1 MKHANKTNHQ
11 PFAKG
16 PVKTDEFL
24 EEQNE
29 ELLSVK
35 TSGEPQ
41 EISGQVS
48 LAGPEASALADIS
61 ADTSY
66 EAQPSAA
73 ANEIDTEIGLTPD
86 QMHFN
91 GYDHEYWSTKWY
103 EYPTNWSRIEVTE
116 KVKAGFVKVLGEHE
130 TNFTNNIWHHL
141 DHKKGGKKLIVY
153 RVEEG
158 VIGNDK
164 ANVIYGADT
173 HRGTSY
179 KHDDKIFG
187 MGGDD
192 MIFGLAGNDTLSG
205 GSGNDYIDGGA
216 DDDIIYGGI
225 GNDIL
230 LGGTGVD
237 VLYGGADN
245 DWLYSGNRDGQVG
258 HDQLWGGSG
267 FDTFVL
273 GDANAPTND
282 GKDFTDYM
290 ANGLWSGM
298 GAAANAI
305 LPGPMGGLVKLFFGM
320 GEALSNM
327 GGHAGGEFQDGN
339 ATHVRDF
346 NPTQDTIILPLTEH
360 NFNDITFQ
368 HEGLPKE
375 QAFRIYDESTDTPKL
390 IAVIFWEDLK
400 STFPSSLNWDD
411 LSIRQAWAKQ
421 VVESALFI
429 DKDGVDMNSGQSFEL
444 PNGSLDALGSS
455 KFLMLGAYG
464 GTELYGRANA
474 DYLFG
479 TDYGDILM
487 GYNRFGQDGEES
499 KAGDDSFW
507 GFGGDDLFIAGSGFN
522 HIYGGEGD
530 DTIAYLDA
538 SSGVT
543 VDMRKEDGKSY
554 FEVNGVEYD
563 GQTNAQWR
571 DYVYE
576 MENVIGSQFDD
587 LLIGDSGDNVLNGMD
602 GNDILDGGEGDDT
615 LVSGEGNDTLIGGAG
630 ADTFVLNGGE
640 NTITDFDANEGD
652 RIEIDLDAYGMTG
665 WFDLDH
671 RIENGQIVLFSK
683 TTGEDIVRYD
693 DDGNGFDPSFIDLR
707 SLVGDDKGG
716 YQVVYEP
723 PFGANT
729 LEWFEKYGNRIDAEV
744 GEEITTVDG
753 TDSWDYM
760 IGDTGSGGLT
770 LNGGAGDDY
779 IVGGALNQF
788 ATLNGGDGNDTI
800 VIRKG
805 AMITNA
811 DGGDGDDVIILD
823 ADQSSEAGF
832 ANMFGGEGSDTFVIT
847 GPGSQYGGQ
856 VIRDFEADDSIVID
870 LEGFGISSLDQ
881 LQIEWRSS
889 THWVTA
895 NGQKV
900 ISVQG
905 VDEHFDVM
913 QHISELTAQQ
923 SQDWGL

>member
-1 MKHANKTNHQ
+1 MKHVNKSNHQ
-11 PFAKG
+11 AFSMG
-16 PVKTDEFL
+16 SVKTEDMT

-29 ELLSVK
+29 ELLSVR
-35 TSGEPQ
+35 TSGESL
-41 EISGQVS
+41 ESSGQAS
-48 LAGPEASALADIS
+48 LAGPEASILPEII

-66 EAQPSAA
+66 EVQLSGA
-73 ANEIDTEIGLTPD
+73 ANEIDTEIGMTPD
-86 QMHFN
+86 QMHFDS
-91 GYDHEYWSTKWY
+91 YDHQYWSRNWQ
-103 EYPTNWSRIEVTE
+103 EYTTYNSRTDVTE
-116 KVKAGFVKVLGEHE
+116 KVIAGFVKVMGENE
-130 TNFTNNIWHHL
+130 TNFTNNIFHHF
-141 DHKKGGKKLIVY
+141 DHKKGAKKDIVY
-153 RVEEG
+153 RVEAG
-158 VIGNDK
+158 VIGNDN

-173 HRGTSY
+173 HRNGSY

-192 MIFGLAGNDTLSG
+192 TIFGRAGNDILSG
-205 GSGNDYIDGGA
+205 GSGNDFIDGGA
-216 DDDIIYGGI
+216 DDDTIYGGT

-237 VLYGGADN
+237 TLYGGADN
-245 DWLYSGNRDGQVG
+245 DWLYSGNKQGQVG

-282 GKDFTDYM
+282 GKGFMDYM
-290 ANGLWSGM
+290 ADGMWTGM
-298 GAAANAI
+298 GAAAKAI
-305 LPGPMGGLVKLFFGM
+305 LPGPLGGLMKLFFGM
-320 GEALSNM
+320 GEVLSNM
-327 GGHAGGEFQDGN
+327 GGQVGGEFQDGN

-346 NPTQDTIILPLTEH
+346 DPTQDTIIVPLTAN
-360 NFNDITFQ
+360 NFDDITFQ
-368 HEGLPKE
+368 HEGLPAA

-390 IAVIFWEDLK
+390 IAVIFWDDLK
-400 STFPSSLNWDD
+400 SSFPSSLNWDD

-429 DKDGVDMNSGQSFEL
+429 DKDGVDMQSGQSFDL
-444 PNGSLDALGSS
+444 PNGSLDGLGGS

-464 GTELYGRANA
+464 GTEIYGKANA

-522 HIYGGEGD
+522 HIYGGDGN

-554 FEVNGVEYD
+554 FEVNDVEYD
-563 GQTNAQWR
+563 GHKNAQWR

-587 LLIGDSGDNVLNGMD
+587 RLTGDSGDNILNGMD
-602 GNDILDGGEGDDT
+602 GDDILDGGAGNDT
-615 LVSGEGNDTLIGGAG
+615 LVSGEGNDTLTGGTG
-630 ADTFVLNGGE
+630 ADTFVLDGGE
-640 NTITDFDANEGD
+640 NTITDFNAYDGD

-683 TTGEDIVRYD
+683 MTGEDIVRYD
-693 DDGNGFDPSFIDLR
+693 DDGNGFDPSYIDLR
-707 SLVGDDKGG
+707 SLQGNEI
-716 YQVVYEP
+716 VYEP
-723 PFGANT
+723 AFGANT
-729 LEWFEKYGNRIDAEV
+729 LEWFEKYGNQINVET
-744 GEEITTVDG
+744 GETGHG

-760 IGDTGSGGLT
+760 VGGEGNDLT
-770 LNGGAGDDY
+770 TLYGGAGDDY
-779 IVGGALNQF
+779 LIGGGDSIT
-788 ATLNGGDGNDTI
+788 TLDGGDGNDI
-800 VIRKG
+800 LLIRKG
-805 AMITNA
+805 ALVTNA
-811 DGGDGDDVIILD
+811 YGGDGDDVIILD
-823 ADQSSEAGF
+823 ADQSTEAGF
-832 ANMFGGEGSDTFVIT
+832 AGLFGGEGSDTFVIT

-856 VIRDFEADDSIVID
+856 VIRDFEADDSIVVD

-881 LQIEWRSS
+881 LQITWFGS
-889 THWVTA
+889 THWIKA

-905 VDEHFDVM
+905 VDEHYDVM
-913 QHISELTAQQ
+913 QHISELTVQQ

>member
-1 MKHANKTNHQ
+1 MKHVMKSNNQT
-11 PFAKG
+11 FAMG
-16 PVKTDEFL
+16 SVNTDDVIDDQIEVA
-24 EEQNE
+24 
-29 ELLSVK
+29 SIV
-35 TSGEPQ
+35 
-41 EISGQVS
+41 
-48 LAGPEASALADIS
+48 PENMADSSDDVLPPRIV
-61 ADTSY
+61 
-66 EAQPSAA
+66 
-73 ANEIDTEIGLTPD
+73 NGIDTEIGMTPD
-86 QMHFN
+86 QMHFDS
-91 GYDHEYWSTKWY
+91 YDHEYWSRNWQ
-103 EYPTNWSRIEVTE
+103 EYTTYNSRLDVTE
-116 KVKAGFVKVLGEHE
+116 KVIAGFVKVLGENE
-130 TNFTNNIWHHL
+130 TNFTNNIWHHF
-141 DHKKGGKKLIVY
+141 DHKKGANKDIVY
-153 RVEEG
+153 RVEAG

-164 ANVIYGADT
+164 GNVIYGADT

-179 KHDDKIFG
+179 QHDDKIFG

-192 MIFGLAGNDTLSG
+192 VIFGLAGNDTLSG

-216 DDDIIYGGI
+216 DDDVIYGGT

-237 VLYGGADN
+237 VIYGGADN

-273 GDANAPTND
+273 GDANAPTSD

-290 ANGLWSGM
+290 ANGLWTGL
-298 GAAANAI
+298 GAAAKAI
-305 LPGPMGGLVKLFFGM
+305 LPGPMGGLVKLFVGM

-327 GGHAGGEFQDGN
+327 GGQSSGEFKDGN
-339 ATHVRDF
+339 ATYVRDF
-346 NPTQDTIILPLTEH
+346 DPTQDTIIIPLTEH
-360 NFNDITFQ
+360 NFNHIVFE
-368 HEGLPKE
+368 HEGLPKD
-375 QAFRIYDESTDTPKL
+375 QAFRIYDESTGKREL
-390 IAVIFWEDLK
+390 IAVIHWDDLI
-400 STFPSSLNWDD
+400 SSFPSSLNWDD
-411 LSIRQAWAKQ
+411 LSIRKAWANQ
-421 VVESALFI
+421 VIESALFI
-429 DKDGVDMNSGQSFEL
+429 DKDGVDMQSGQSFDL
-444 PNGSLDALGSS
+444 PSGSLDGLGSG

-464 GTELYGRANA
+464 GTELYGKANA

-487 GYNRFGQDGEES
+487 GYNRFGQHGEES

-538 SSGVT
+538 SNGVT
-543 VDMRKEDGKSY
+543 VDMRKEDGNSH
-554 FEVNGVEYD
+554 FVVNGVEYD
-563 GQTNAQWR
+563 GQSNAQWR
-571 DYVYE
+571 DYVFE

-587 LLIGDSGDNVLNGMD
+587 HLIGDSGDNILNGMD

-615 LVSGEGNDTLIGGAG
+615 LVSGKGNDTLTGGQG
-630 ADTFVLNGGE
+630 KDTFVLNGGE
-640 NTITDFDANEGD
+640 NTITDFNADDGD
-652 RIEIDLDAYGMTG
+652 RIEIDLDAYEMTG

-693 DDGNGFDPSFIDLR
+693 DDGNGFDPSYIDLR
-707 SLVGDDKGG
+707 SLQDGEI
-716 YQVVYEP
+716 VYEP
-723 PFGANT
+723 AFASNT
-729 LEWFEKYGNRIDAEV
+729 LAWFEKYGNRFDVET
-744 GEEITTVDG
+744 GETGHG

-760 IGDTGSGGLT
+760 VGGDGNDLT
-770 LNGGAGDDY
+770 NLYGGAGDDFL
-779 IVGGALNQF
+779 IG
-788 ATLNGGDGNDTI
+788 GGDSLTTLDGGEGNDI
-800 VIRKG
+800 LMIRKG
-805 AMITNA
+805 ALFTNA
-811 DGGDGDDVIILD
+811 YGGDGDDVIILD
-823 ADQSSEAGF
+823 ADQSTEAGF
-832 ANMFGGEGSDTFVIT
+832 AGLFGGEGSDTFVIT

-881 LQIEWRSS
+881 LQIEWMGN
-889 THWVTA
+889 THWIKA

-913 QHISELTAQQ
+913 QHISELTTQQ

>member
-1 MKHANKTNHQ
+1 MKHVNKSNNQ
-11 PFAKG
+11 SFAMG
-16 PVKTDEFL
+16 SVKTDDAL
-24 EEQNE
+24 EEQNK

-35 TSGEPQ
+35 TNCEPL
-41 EISGQVS
+41 ESSGQAS
-48 LAGPEASALADIS
+48 LADPDASILPEMI

-66 EAQPSAA
+66 EVQPSGT
-73 ANEIDTEIGLTPD
+73 ANEVDPEIGMTPD

-91 GYDHEYWSTKWY
+91 GYDHEYWSKKSFQ
-103 EYPTNWSRIEVTE
+103 YPTNYSRIEVTE
-116 KVKAGFVKVLGEHE
+116 KVKAGFVKWMGENE
-130 TNFTNNIWHHL
+130 TNFTNNIFHHF
-141 DHKKGGKKLIVY
+141 DHKKGGKKDVVY

-164 ANVIYGADT
+164 GNVIYGADK
-173 HRGTSY
+173 HSGSSY

-192 MIFGLAGNDTLSG
+192 VIFGQAGNDTLSG
-205 GSGNDYIDGGA
+205 GTGNDYIDGGA
-216 DDDIIYGGI
+216 DDDLIYGGI
-225 GNDIL
+225 GNDVL

-237 VLYGGADN
+237 TLYGGADN
-245 DWLYSGNRDGQVG
+245 DWLYSGNKDGQVG
-258 HDQLWGGSG
+258 NDQLWGGSG

-273 GDANAPTND
+273 GDANAPAND

-290 ANGLWSGM
+290 ANGLWTGM
-298 GAAANAI
+298 GAAAKAI
-305 LPGPMGGLVKLFFGM
+305 LPGPLGGLVKLFFGM

-327 GGHAGGEFQDGN
+327 GGQAGGEFQDGN

-346 NPTQDTIILPLTEH
+346 DPTQDTIIIPLTED
-360 NFNDITFQ
+360 NFDDITIK
-368 HEGLPKE
+368 HDGLPKA
-375 QAFRIYDESTDTPKL
+375 QAFRIYDESNDTPQL
-390 IAVIFWEDLK
+390 IAVIY
-400 STFPSSLNWDD
+400 WDD
-411 LSIRQAWAKQ
+411 LKNSFPASLDWDNLTTRKAWANQ
-421 VVESALFI
+421 IIESALFI
-429 DKDGVDMNSGQSFEL
+429 DKNGVDMNSGQSFDL

-464 GTELYGRANA
+464 GTELYGEDGVA
-474 DYLFG
+474 DKLFG

-487 GYNRFGQDGEES
+487 GYNRFGEDGEES
-499 KAGDDSFW
+499 NAGDDKFW
-507 GFGGDDLFIAGSGFN
+507 GFGGDDLFIAGSGIN
-522 HIYGGEGD
+522 YIYGGAD
-530 DTIAYLDA
+530 NDTIAYLDA

-543 VDMRKEDGKSY
+543 VDMRKEDGKNY
-554 FEVNGVEYD
+554 FEVNGVEYYGHTD
-563 GQTNAQWR
+563 ANWR

-576 MENVIGSQFDD
+576 VENVIGSQFDD
-587 LLIGDSGDNVLNGMD
+587 RLTGDSGDNVLNGLG
-602 GNDILDGGEGDDT
+602 GNDILDGGEGNDT
-615 LVSGEGNDTLIGGAG
+615 LVSGEGNDTLTGGAG
-630 ADTFVLNGGE
+630 ADTFVLDGGE

-683 TTGEDIVRYD
+683 STDEVIVRYD
-693 DDGNGFDPSFIDLR
+693 DDGNGFDPSYIDLR
-707 SLVGDDKGG
+707 SLQDGEI
-716 YQVVYEP
+716 VYEP
-723 PFGANT
+723 AFASNT
-729 LEWFEKYGNRIDAEV
+729 LAWFEKYGNRFDVET
-744 GEEITTVDG
+744 GETGHG

-760 IGDTGSGGLT
+760 VGGDGNDLT
-770 LNGGAGDDY
+770 NLYGGAGDDFL
-779 IVGGALNQF
+779 IGGGHSLT
-788 ATLNGGDGNDTI
+788 TLDGGEGNDI
-800 VIRKG
+800 LMIRKG
-805 AMITNA
+805 ALFTNA
-811 DGGDGDDVIILD
+811 YGGDGDDVIILD
-823 ADQSSEAGF
+823 ADQSTEAGF
-832 ANMFGGEGSDTFVIT
+832 AGLFGGEGSDTFVIT

-870 LEGFGISSLDQ
+870 LEGFGISSMDQ

-889 THWVTA
+889 THWITA

>member
-1 MKHANKTNHQ
+1 MKHVNKSNDQ

-16 PVKTDEFL
+16 SVKTDEVI

-35 TSGEPQ
+35 TSGEPL
-41 EISGQVS
+41 ESSGQVS
-48 LAGPEASALADIS
+48 LADPEATVLPEII
-61 ADTSY
+61 ADTSH
-66 EAQPSAA
+66 EVQPSGT
-73 ANEIDTEIGLTPD
+73 ANEVDNEIGMTPD
-86 QMHFN
+86 QMHFDS
-91 GYDHEYWSTKWY
+91 YDHEYWSRNWK
-103 EYPTNWSRIEVTE
+103 EYTTYNSITNVTE
-116 KVKAGFVKVLGEHE
+116 KVIAGFVKVMGENE
-130 TNFTNNIWHHL
+130 TNFTNNIFHHF
-141 DHKKGGKKLIVY
+141 DHKKGGNKDIVY
-153 RVEEG
+153 RVEAG

-173 HRGTSY
+173 HRNGSY

-192 MIFGLAGNDTLSG
+192 MIFGLAGNDILSG
-205 GSGNDYIDGGA
+205 GSGHDYIDGGA

-237 VLYGGADN
+237 TLYGGADN
-245 DWLYSGNRDGQVG
+245 DWLYSGNKNGQIG
-258 HDQLWGGSG
+258 NDQLWGGSG

-282 GKDFTDYM
+282 GKGFMDYM
-290 ANGLWSGM
+290 ADGLWTGM
-298 GAAANAI
+298 GAAAKAI

-327 GGHAGGEFQDGN
+327 GGQVGGEFQDGN

-346 NPTQDTIILPLTEH
+346 DPTQDTIIVPLTAH
-360 NFNDITFQ
+360 NFDDITFQ

-390 IAVIFWEDLK
+390 ISVIFWEDLK
-400 STFPSSLNWDD
+400 SSFPSSLNWDD

-421 VVESALFI
+421 IVESALFI
-429 DKDGVDMNSGQSFEL
+429 DKDGVDMQSGQSFDL

-464 GTELYGRANA
+464 GTEIYGKANA

-522 HIYGGEGD
+522 HIYGGAD
-530 DTIAYLDA
+530 NDTIAYLDA
-538 SSGVT
+538 SNGVT

-576 MENVIGSQFDD
+576 MENVIGTQFNDH
-587 LLIGDSGDNVLNGMD
+587 LTGDNDDNILNGMD
-602 GNDILDGGEGDDT
+602 GNDILDGGAGDDT
-615 LVSGEGNDTLIGGAG
+615 LVSGEGNDTLTGGLG
-630 ADTFVLNGGE
+630 KDTFVLNGGE

-671 RIENGQIVLFSK
+671 RIENGKIVLFSK
-683 TTGEDIVRYD
+683 TTGEVIVRYD
-693 DDGNGFDPSFIDLR
+693 DDGNGFDPSYIDLR
-707 SLVGDDKGG
+707 SLQGNEI
-716 YQVVYEP
+716 VYEP
-723 PFGANT
+723 AFGSNT
-729 LEWFEKYGNRIDAEV
+729 LEWFEKYGNQINVEI
-744 GEEITTVDG
+744 GETGHG

-760 IGDTGSGGLT
+760 VGGDGNDLT
-770 LNGGAGDDY
+770 SLYGGAGDDY
-779 IVGGALNQF
+779 LIGGGASF
-788 ATLNGGDGNDTI
+788 ATLDGGEGNDI
-800 VIRKG
+800 LLIRKG
-805 AMITNA
+805 AWITNA
-811 DGGDGDDVIILD
+811 YGGDGDDVIILD
-823 ADQSSEAGF
+823 ADQSTEAGF
-832 ANMFGGEGSDTFVIT
+832 AGLFGGEGSDTFVIT
-847 GPGSQYGGQ
+847 GPGSQSGGQ

-870 LEGFGISSLDQ
+870 LEGFGVSSLDQ
-881 LQIEWRSS
+881 LQIEWSAN
-889 THWVTA
+889 THWIKA

-905 VDEHFDVM
+905 VDEHYDVM
-913 QHISELTAQQ
+913 QSISELTVQQ

>member
-11 PFAKG
+11 PFTKG
-16 PVKTDEFL
+16 VVKTDDII
-24 EEQNE
+24 EEQSE

-35 TSGEPQ
+35 TSGEPL
-41 EISGQVS
+41 ESSGQVS
-48 LAGPEASALADIS
+48 LAGPEASALPKVVADS
-61 ADTSY
+61 SDDVL
-66 EAQPSAA
+66 PPRMV
-73 ANEIDTEIGLTPD
+73 NEIDTEIGMTPD
-86 QMHFN
+86 QMHFH
-91 GYDHEYWSTKWY
+91 GYDHEYWSLNWQ
-103 EYPTNWSRIEVTE
+103 EYPHNWSRIDVTE
-116 KVKAGFVKVLGEHE
+116 KVIAGGVKWLGENE
-130 TNFTNNIWHHL
+130 TNFTNNIWHHF
-141 DHKKGGKKLIVY
+141 DHKKGGKKDIVY
-153 RVEEG
+153 RVEAG

-164 ANVIYGADT
+164 DNVIYGADT
-173 HRGTSY
+173 HRNGAY

-192 MIFGLAGNDTLSG
+192 TIYGRAGNDILSG
-205 GSGNDYIDGGA
+205 GSGNDYIDGG
-216 DDDIIYGGI
+216 DDDDTIYGGT

-237 VLYGGADN
+237 TLYGGADN
-245 DWLYSGNRDGQVG
+245 DWLYSGNRDGQAG

-290 ANGLWSGM
+290 ADGLWTGM
-298 GAAANAI
+298 GAAAGAI
-305 LPGPMGGLVKLFFGM
+305 LPGPMGGLVSMFFGL

-327 GGHAGGEFQDGN
+327 GGQAGGEFQDGN

-346 NPTQDTIILPLTEH
+346 DPTQDTIIVPLTEH
-360 NFNDITFQ
+360 NFDDITFK

-390 IAVIFWEDLK
+390 IAVIYWDQLK
-400 STFPSSLNWDD
+400 SSFPSSLNWDD

-421 VVESALFI
+421 VVETALFI
-429 DKDGVDMNSGQSFEL
+429 DKDGVDMQSGQSFDL
-444 PNGSLDALGSS
+444 PNGSLDGLGSG

-464 GTELYGRANA
+464 GTEIYGKANA

-522 HIYGGEGD
+522 HIYGGGGD

-563 GQTNAQWR
+563 GKTSDKWR

-576 MENVIGSQFDD
+576 VENVIGSQFDD
-587 LLIGDSGDNVLNGMD
+587 HLIGDSGDNVLNGMD
-602 GNDILDGGEGDDT
+602 GNDILDGGEGNDT
-615 LVSGEGNDTLIGGAG
+615 LVSGKGKDTLTGGQG
-630 ADTFVLNGGE
+630 KDTFVLNGGE

-652 RIEIDLDAYGMTG
+652 RIEIDMDAYGMSG

-693 DDGNGFDPSFIDLR
+693 DDGNGFDPSYVDLR
-707 SLVGDDKGG
+707 SLQGNEI
-716 YQVVYEP
+716 VYEP
-723 PFGANT
+723 AFGSNT
-729 LEWFEKYGNRIDAEV
+729 LAWFEKYGNRIDV
-744 GEEITTVDG
+744 QVDDTVPNVDG
-753 TDSWDYM
+753 TYSWDYM
-760 IGDTGSGGLT
+760 VGDDGSGMVT
-770 LNGGAGDDY
+770 LNGGGGDDY
-779 IVGGALNQF
+779 IIGGAHNQ
-788 ATLNGGDGNDTI
+788 AANLNGGDGDDI
-800 VIRKG
+800 IMIRKG
-805 AMITNA
+805 ALIANA
-811 DGGDGDDVIILD
+811 DGGAGDDVIILD
-823 ADQSSEAGF
+823 ADQSTKAGLVSLT
-832 ANMFGGEGSDTFVIT
+832 GGEGSDTFVFT
-847 GPGSQYGGQ
+847 GPGSPNATPR
-856 VIRDFEADDSIVID
+856 IRDFEADDAIVFD
-870 LEGFGISSLDQ
+870 LEGLGLSSLDQ
-881 LQIEWRSS
+881 LQFNFSNGNCHIS
-889 THWVTA
+889 A
-895 NGQKV
+895 NGQGIV
-900 ISVQG
+900 TVQN
-905 VDEHFDVM
+905 VHSEYDIM
-913 QHISELTAQQ
+913 QQVNELTVQQ